1 MGQVSAQP
9 EDVRD
14 LLVSLFHPGKLLSKD
29 EDGAARW
36 LSGGSAGRALY
47 FLYRVLNAIAR
58 WEVSASALGLGGQ
71 L

>member
-9 EDVRD
+9 ED
-14 LLVSLFHPGKLLSKD
+14 D